1 MVSVVVL
8 AVSGAGCFAQT
19 DGLPC
24 GYSSFVGEISAHGGD
39 ELIVSQDHLY
49 AVTGS
54 GLYLYDVQDPGSP
67 KMLGSLEFMFG
78 LSDGVL
84 VDDWVVGLTFRKLV
98 AINISDP
105 AQPFIDGSIE
115 FDDDVL
121 QVEVSGDYAYVSSD
135 DEAEIHVVDLSSMFF
150 PMLAGTIELED
161 FCTDMQARD
170 GLLSVYDSGF
180 GLRVFDL
187 VDGAMPAQIGA
198 IDQPGVNATIEWHG
212 DRLYMMGSLGGLQV
226 VDLDDP
232 TAPVIE
238 QWLYPDYGIGGLFEV
253 GDRVFAPVGGV
264 VRELDLQSGAGFASV
279 ISSRYGT
286 SSIEHAGETMYIG
299 GINGIQL
306 VDIPSLPRSPIVY
319 EDAYRVTSPGNVVAD
334 DGYVY
339 VSDMREGFSVWDMR
353 EPETPELVSTIDTL
367 SLDAILTKKGDAMY
381 VLQRHLPPALFDVS
395 DPASPVEVGSLG
407 LESVMGVEYLGVF
420 GDLLFASEYDGARL
434 YDVSDPFSPV
444 LLSELETTMY
454 PQWAAREGDR
464 LYVIGG
470 VNGIDVF
477 DISDPTQPVFVLNH
491 PVSSLLESVHVQGG
505 IVFTEDYASHPLSV
519 VRAFDFTDLAD
530 VQQVGVFEPQ
540 IRERVDHVRLEDGVL
555 YLHDGA
561 NTFMV
566 DVSDPSAMHEIG
578 FIVGDGIFAVDDG
591 LLYGFDGFSVR
602 VLDVSTRCGACPG
615 DLNGDGALNFFDVS
629 AFLVAYQAQG
639 PVADWNGDGS
649 WDFFDVSGFL
659 QDYLAG
665 CP

>member
-1 MVSVVVL
+1 M
-8 AVSGAGCFAQT
+8 
-19 DGLPC
+19 
-24 GYSSFVGEISAHGGD
+24 GEVTAHGGD
-39 ELIVSQDHLY
+39 TLLVTGNRLY
-49 AVTGS
+49 AVSGTG
-54 GLYLYDVQDPGSP
+54 LNIYDVDEPRSP
-67 KMLGSLEFMFG
+67 EMLGSLEFMFG

-84 VDDWVVGLTFRKLV
+84 VGDWVVALTRRELV

-105 AQPFIDGSIE
+105 AQPFIDGSVD

-121 QVEVSGDYAYVSSD
+121 QIEVLGDHAYVSSE
-135 DEAEIHVVDLSSMFF
+135 DETEIHVVDISNMFF

-161 FCTDMQARD
+161 FCTDMEARH

-187 VDGAMPAQIGA
+187 VDGAMPTEVGA
-198 IDQPGVNATIEWHG
+198 IGQPGVNATIAWHG

-264 VRELDLQSGAGFASV
+264 VRELDLQTGAGFASV
-279 ISSRYGT
+279 ISSRYGI

-299 GINGIQL
+299 GNNGIQL

-319 EDAYRVTSPGNVVAD
+319 EDAYRVISPGNVVAD
-334 DGYVY
+334 DGFVY
-339 VSDMREGFSVWDMR
+339 VSDMREGFAVWDMR

-367 SLDAILTKKGDAMY
+367 SLDAVLTKKGDAMY
-381 VLQRHLPPALFDVS
+381 VLQRHQSPALFDVS

-434 YDVSDPFSPV
+434 YDVSDPFAPV

-454 PQWAAREGDR
+454 PQWAAREGDW

-477 DISDPTQPVFVLNH
+477 DISDPAQPVFVLNH
-491 PVSSLLESVHVQGG
+491 PVPSLLESVHVEGG
-505 IVFTEDYASHPLSV
+505 ILFTEDYPSHPLSV
-519 VRAFDFTDLAD
+519 VRAFDFNNLAD
-530 VQQVGVFEPQ
+530 VQQVGMFEPP
-540 IRERVDHVRLEDGVL
+540 IWDRVDQVRLVDGVL
-555 YLHDGA
+555 YLVNGSS
-561 NTFMV
+561 TFML
-566 DVSDPSAMHEIG
+566 DVSDPSAMREIG
-578 FIVGDGIFAVDDG
+578 ILQGSGIYAVEDD
-591 LLYGFDGFSVR
+591 LLFGFDGFNMR

-615 DLNGDGALNFFDVS
+615 DLNDDGVLNFFDVS

-639 PVADWNGDGS
+639 PVADWNGDGD

-659 QDYLAG
+659 QDYLVG